1 MFEALCKQWKKR
13 SGPMNLKI
21 VRKERNKMFPEWTS
35 DLTQLFPSQIIP
47 DKIITPTVIKGG
59 KVEYVC
65 NVESCAEADVSFP
78 HSGFLYL
85 HFQQHHS
92 HRYGLPTKFYYACV
106 DKNCRVRTSDIDDQM
121 EAHIKAEHP
130 QLLDPDVTFSVAA
143 MQHRA
148 ALEARITERRL
159 GETISSSVD
168 TQETSD
174 CFLRSFQCPV
184 PDCRVEYEQHDHIV
198 WHIGADHE
206 KDWNHGALPQP

>member
-106 DKNCRVRTSDIDDQM
+106 DKG
-121 EAHIKAEHP
+121 AHVGHRR
-130 QLLDPDVTFSVAA
+130 PDGGAYQGRASAASRSGCHFFSSGDAA
-143 MQHRA
+143 P
-148 ALEARITERRL
+148 
-159 GETISSSVD
+159 G
-168 TQETSD
+168 
-174 CFLRSFQCPV
+174 
-184 PDCRVEYEQHDHIV
+184 
-198 WHIGADHE
+198 GAGSED
-206 KDWNHGALPQP
+206 HGAAPRGDHKQQRRHPGNVRLFSPQFPMSRAGLPR